1 MKTKA
6 KGTGH
11 SMDDQNGL
19 ELTNFGGD
27 QNLDIDEIERMLQAQ
42 PDNKELRDWL
52 AFSLYTNNRFKE
64 AIKHYIILIA
74 QSPANEN
81 YHYYLGNCYYRSG
94 LKALAIVEW
103 KKVTQINPD
112 GKLAKKAQERI
123 QKA

>member
-1 MKTKA
+1 
-6 KGTGH
+6 
-11 SMDDQNGL
+11 MDDQHNL

-27 QNLDIDEIERMLQAQ
+27 QNLDVEEIERMLAAQ

-64 AIKHYIILIA
+64 AIKHYIILIS
-74 QSPANEN
+74 QSPNNEN
-81 YHYYLGNCYYRSG
+81 YDYYLGNCYYRSG